1 METTVLIPI
10 ISAISAL
17 LGVALTASLQARSQT
32 RNQQFQQGA
41 ESVKYRREQFSK
53 EQEQTLQR
61 IMTAHKLLSRV
72 AREFSITNLDIL
84 WRSEITDGQYD
95 IRYLTACAEVDEL
108 RALIALYE
116 PQFSEDVEK
125 IHGHMNLFWGN
136 FKDVLYQ
143 TERGNPVDHR
153 SPSLVNA
160 HAAAEQIG
168 KTAAFVKS
176 RLADRTKELRRNFS
190 TALQDVA

>member
-1 METTVLIPI
+1 METNVLIPI
-10 ISAISAL
+10 ISASSAL
-17 LGVALTASLQARSQT
+17 IGVALTAGLQARSQT
-32 RNQQFQQGA
+32 RNQQFQQYA
-41 ESVKYRREQFSK
+41 ESVKYRRDQFSK

-84 WRSEITDGQYD
+84 WRLEITDGEYD
-95 IRYLTACAEVDEL
+95 TRYLTACAEVDEL

-116 PQFSEDVEK
+116 PQLSENVEE
-125 IHGHMNLFWGN
+125 IHGQMNLFWGN

-143 TERGNPVDHR
+143 TEKGNIVDHR
-153 SPSLVNA
+153 TPSLVNA
-160 HAAAEQIG
+160 HAAAGQIG

-176 RLADRTKELRRNFS
+176 RLADRTKELRRNFA